1 VVDAGLMPAT
11 TQRMIEEL
19 RKITPN
25 SVSLVVN
32 THWHDDHGNG
42 NGIYREAFPGV
53 VIVAHAN
60 TRTDHIEQTIA
71 V

>member
-1 VVDAGLMPAT
+1 VDAVGDWPDSRSSRSGRRARRRT
-11 TQRMIEEL
+11 VAKQH
-19 RKITPN
+19 
-25 SVSLVVN
+25 VD
-32 THWHDDHGNG
+32 DDHGNG